1 MPMADDGSPEITS
14 RRDCYVDVLVVDDDA
29 DVLRAHR
36 RILER
41 AGLTVKCADNGLAA
55 YAEIEEH
62 TFRAIVCDLKMP
74 CLGGRSLFEQLEEAY
89 PNAAGRVVFVS
100 GAVFEA
106 ATREFLEQTGQPFLA
121 KPADVAEFVEVVRQ
135 TVEKPL

>member
-1 MPMADDGSPEITS
+1 M
-14 RRDCYVDVLVVDDDA
+14 DVLIVDDNA

-41 AGLTVKCADNGLAA
+41 AGFTVTCADNGLAA

-62 TFRAIVCDLKMP
+62 TFRAIVGDLRMP
-74 CLGGRSLFEQLEEAY
+74 YLGGKSLFEQLEETY
-89 PNAAGRVVFVS
+89 PNAAGRVVFVTGS
-100 GAVFEA
+100 LSEA

-121 KPADVAEFVEVVRQ
+121 KGADVAEFVQVVRQ
-135 TVEKPL
+135 VVEKPPE